1 MGCMVIMDIME
12 IDWNCMDIMEL
23 VDGDM
28 ELVFG
33 YNVYIKIMEIYGNI
47 VEYGY
52 DGIEVLI

>member
-28 ELVFG
+28 ELLFG
-33 YNVYIKIMEIYGNI
+33 YIVYIEIMEIYGNI

>member
-1 MGCMVIMDIME
+1 MYGHKGYNG

-23 VDGDM
+23 VGGDM

-33 YNVYIKIMEIYGNI
+33 YNVYIEIMKIFGNI

-52 DGIEVLI
+52 DGIQVLV

>member
-33 YNVYIKIMEIYGNI
+33 YNVYIEIMEIYGNI

-52 DGIEVLI
+52 DGNKVLV